1 MRWEENVRKV
11 IPYVPGEQPKR
22 QDIIKLNTNEFPYPP
37 APAIKKAI
45 AEFDYE
51 NLRLYPDPC
60 INNLVNSVA
69 DTYGLNPKNVFVGVG
84 SDDVLAMA
92 FLTFFNSN
100 KKILFPDITYSF
112 YDVWAD
118 LYRIPYEVQPLNEDF
133 SINKEDYFKENGG
146 VIFPNPNAPTGV
158 EESLAM
164 IEEIIQKNP
173 DVVVIIDEAYVDF
186 GAKSALPLIEKYE
199 NLLVVQTFSKSRAL
213 AGIRIGCAFGSEKI
227 IKYLNDAKFSFNS
240 YTISRLTETV
250 GCACLGDK
258 EYFEKTV
265 QKVIDTRERVK
276 VRMKELGFEFADS
289 KANFIFASHKRV
301 SAKELFEALREEG
314 IIVRYFNKPRID
326 NYLRI
331 SIGTDEQMD
340 AMLSF
345 LTKYLNSKSQ
355 AGRTL

>member
-1 MRWEENVRKV
+1 MKWEENVRKV
-11 IPYVPGEQPKR
+11 VPYVPGEQPKR
-22 QDIIKLNTNEFPYPP
+22 QDIIKLNTNEFPYSP
-37 APAIKKAI
+37 APAVKKAL
-45 AEFDYE
+45 EDFDYD
-51 NLRLYPDPC
+51 NLRLYPDPA
-60 INNLVNSVA
+60 ITNLVGAVA
-69 DTYGLNPKNVFVGVG
+69 DTYGLKPENVFVGVG

-92 FLTFFNSN
+92 FLTFFNSD

-133 SINKEDYFKENGG
+133 SICKEDYFKENGG

-158 EESLAM
+158 EESLEM
-164 IEEIIQKNP
+164 IEEIIKKNP

-240 YTISRLTETV
+240 YTISRLTEAI
-250 GCACLGDK
+250 GCASLGDK
-258 EYFEKTV
+258 EYFASTV
-265 QKVIDTRERVK
+265 QKVIDTRERTK
-276 VRMKELGFEFADS
+276 TRLTELGFSFADS
-289 KANFIFASHKRV
+289 KANFIFATHKSV
-301 SAKELFEALREEG
+301 SAKELFEAMREEG

-326 NYLRI
+326 NHLRI

-340 AMLSF
+340 AMLAF
-345 LTKYLNSKSQ
+345 LTEYLKDK
-355 AGRTL
+355 

>member
-1 MRWEENVRKV
+1 MKWEENVRKV
-11 IPYVPGEQPKR
+11 VPYVPGEQPKR

-37 APAIKKAI
+37 APGIKKAL
-45 AEFDYE
+45 AEFDYDT
-51 NLRLYPDPC
+51 LRLYPDPC
-60 INNLVNSVA
+60 ITNLVECVA
-69 DTYGLNPKNVFVGVG
+69 DTYGLKPENVFVGVG

-92 FLTFFNSN
+92 FLTFFNSD

-118 LYRIPYEVQPLNEDF
+118 LYRIPYEQQPLKDDF

-158 EESLAM
+158 EESLDM

-213 AGIRIGCAFGSEKI
+213 AGIRIGCAFGSEKL

-240 YTISRLTETV
+240 YTISRLTEAI
-250 GCACLGDK
+250 GCAALKDTA
-258 EYFEKTV
+258 YFTETV
-265 QKVIDTRERVK
+265 QKVMDTRERTK
-276 VRMKELGFEFADS
+276 ARLKELDFTFADS
-289 KANFIFASHKRV
+289 KTNFIFASHKRV

-340 AMLSF
+340 AMLAF
-345 LTKYLNSKSQ
+345 LTKYLKD
-355 AGRTL
+355 R